1 MSSARP
7 PEWFDNDRFWS
18 ELYPFIFHERVFVEA
33 PEQTAKI
40 LKLAD
45 PKGRSVLDLACGPG
59 RISIAL
65 ARLGF
70 SVTGVDRT
78 PYLLD
83 KALSLAKSA
92 DVAVDWVQSDM
103 RDFVRANSFDLA
115 LSIFTSFGY
124 FDSKG
129 EDLQVLRNML
139 TCLRPG
145 GVAVIDV
152 MGKEVLA
159 GRFQR
164 VDIDDESDGTRL
176 VRSHHIFDDWTRVRN
191 EWILIRDARTTTFS
205 FHHTIYS
212 GQELRDRMELAGF
225 SDVMLYGNFD
235 GAPYDHHAARLI
247 AVGRRA

>member
-83 KALSLAKSA
+83 KALS
-92 DVAVDWVQSDM
+92 
-103 RDFVRANSFDLA
+103 
-115 LSIFTSFGY
+115 IFTSFGY
-124 FDSKG
+124 FDNKG

-139 TCLRPG
+139 ACLRPG

-225 SDVMLYGNFD
+225 SDVMLHGNFD